1 MAKYKTIIIDD
12 EKLAREIIKK
22 YLGEFSDFELAA
34 ECSNGFDAIKR
45 INELHPDIIFL
56 DVQMPKITGFEML
69 ELIEN
74 PPVIVFTT
82 AFDHFAIKA
91 FEVNAADYLLKP
103 YSLERFAEAVEK
115 AKKRLLHQPDQ
126 TKFVSKLLETNT
138 NNREALQ
145 RVVIKDGS
153 SIAVVDASEIFSI
166 EAMDDYVMIYTEDAK
181 HIKKQTMKY
190 FEQHLDSKVFIRAHR
205 SYIVNLT
212 KIKKIE
218 LLEKETYSLT
228 LINGSKVSA
237 SKTGY
242 DILKEKLK

>member
-1 MAKYKTIIIDD
+1 MAKYKTIIVDD

-22 YLGEFSDFELAA
+22 YLSEFNDFELAA
-34 ECSNGFDAIKR
+34 ECSNGFDAIKK
-45 INELHPDIIFL
+45 INEIHPDIIFL
-56 DVQMPKITGFEML
+56 DVQMPRITGFEML

-126 TKFVSKLLETNT
+126 SKFVSKLIEA
-138 NNREALQ
+138 NNNNLEALQ

-153 SIAVVDASEIFSI
+153 SIAIVDASEIFSI
-166 EAMDDYVMIYTEDAK
+166 EAMDDYVMIYTEDSK

-190 FEQHLDSKVFIRAHR
+190 FEQHLDNKMFVRAHR

-228 LINGSKVSA
+228 LVNGSKVSA
-237 SKTGY
+237 SKAGY
-242 DILKEKLK
+242 DVLKEKLK

>member
-22 YLGEFSDFELAA
+22 YLSEFSEFELTA
-34 ECSNGFDAIKR
+34 ECSNGFDAIKK
-45 INELHPDIIFL
+45 INEFHPDIIFL
-56 DVQMPKITGFEML
+56 DVQMPRITGFEML

-126 TKFVSKLLETNT
+126 AKFISKLIETN
-138 NNREALQ
+138 NNNQEALQ
-145 RVVIKDGS
+145 RVVIKDGP
-153 SIAVVDASEIFSI
+153 SIAIVDASEIYSI
-166 EAMDDYVMIYTEDAK
+166 EAMDDYVMIYTEDSK

-190 FEQHLDSKVFIRAHR
+190 FEQHLDNKMFVRAHR

-218 LLEKETYSLT
+218 LLEKETYCLT
-228 LINGSKVSA
+228 LVNGSKVSA

-242 DILKEKLK
+242 DVLKEKLK

>member
-22 YLGEFSDFELAA
+22 YLSVFSEFELIA
-34 ECSNGFDAIKR
+34 ECSNGFDALKR
-45 INELHPDIIFL
+45 INESHPDIIFL

-69 ELIEN
+69 ELIEE

-82 AFDHFAIKA
+82 AFDHYAIKA

-103 YSLERFAEAVEK
+103 YSLERFTEAVEK
-115 AKKRLLHQPDQ
+115 AKKRLLHLPEQA
-126 TKFVSKLLETNT
+126 KFISKIIETN
-138 NNREALQ
+138 NSNIEFLQ
-145 RVVIKDGS
+145 RVIIKDGGEI
-153 SIAVVDASEIFSI
+153 SIIDTSDILYI
-166 EAMDDYVMIYTEDAK
+166 EAMDDYVMIYTEDGK

-190 FEQHLDSKVFIRAHR
+190 FEQHLENKVFVRSHR

-212 KIKKIE
+212 KIKRIE
-218 LLEKETYSLT
+218 LLEKETYSLN
-228 LINGSKVSA
+228 LLNGAKIPA

-242 DILKEKLK
+242 DLLKEKLK